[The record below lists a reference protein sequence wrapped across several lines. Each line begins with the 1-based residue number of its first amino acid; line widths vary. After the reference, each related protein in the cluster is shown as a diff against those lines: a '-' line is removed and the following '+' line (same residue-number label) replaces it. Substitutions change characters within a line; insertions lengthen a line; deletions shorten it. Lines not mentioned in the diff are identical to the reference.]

1 MMRIETA
8 WQNAVRGGFLLAG
21 IAAGM
26 ASSISATAQTYPT
39 KPVRYIV
46 PFPAGASP
54 DMVARTITEKLGRL
68 WGQQVIVDNR
78 SGAGGTVGAQF
89 AAKAPPDGHTLF
101 QCNIAS
107 SAIAE
112 SLYHKL
118 GYDHPRDFAPITRIG
133 TTPNALV
140 VHPSVPARTLKEFIA
155 QAKAHPGKLSY
166 GSSGAGSSPHLSMEL
181 LKMMT
186 KTDIVHVSYKG
197 APQAMSDVMAGQI
210 ESGMTNIPLII
221 APIQSGR
228 MRGLAVTSS
237 KRVSQI
243 AHVPTMIESG
253 LPGYEVYSWY
263 GVCTNAAVPAPILEK
278 LHADV
283 TSVLRSPEVQKTF
296 GDLMI
301 DIAPTTREGFAE
313 FMRTETSRWAEVA
326 KSAGITKQ

>member
-1 MMRIETA
+1 MMRVNA
-8 WQNAVRGGFLLAG
+8 ASGFAVRRWLALAC
-21 IAAGM
+21 AA
-26 ASSISATAQTYPT
+26 SAAWLAPAQAQTYPS

-54 DMVARTITEKLGRL
+54 DIVARTITEKLTRL
-68 WGQQVIVDNR
+68 WSQQVIVDNR

-112 SLYHKL
+112 SLYFKL

-140 VHPSVPARTLKEFIA
+140 VHPSLPVRTLKEFIA
-155 QAKAHPGKLSY
+155 HAKAHPGKMSY

-210 ESGMTNIPLII
+210 ESGMTNIPLILS
-221 APIQSGR
+221 PIQTGR

-237 KRVSQI
+237 KRVTQLPN
-243 AHVPTMIESG
+243 VPTMIESG

-263 GVCTNAAVPAPILEK
+263 GVCTNAATPPAILEK

-283 TSVLRSPEVQKTF
+283 TGVLRSPEVQKTF

-301 DIAPTTREGFAE
+301 DVAPTTREGFAE
-313 FMRTETSRWAEVA
+313 FMRKETARWAEVA
-326 KSAGITKQ
+326 KVAGIAKQ

>member
-1 MMRIETA
+1 MMRVMQRIATRP
-8 WQNAVRGGFLLAG
+8 WVLLAC
-21 IAAGM
+21 AA
-26 ASSISATAQTYPT
+26 ASVAWAAPVFAQAYPT

-54 DMVARTITEKLGRL
+54 DIVARAITEKLSRL

-78 SGAGGTVGAQF
+78 SGAGGTVGAQV
-89 AAKAPPDGHTLF
+89 AAKAPPDGYTLF

-140 VHPSVPARTLKEFIA
+140 VHPSLPTKTLKEFIA
-155 QAKAHPGKLSY
+155 HAKAHPGKMSY

-186 KTDIVHVSYKG
+186 KTNIVHVSYKG
-197 APQAMSDVMAGQI
+197 APQAMSEVMAGQI

-221 APIQSGR
+221 APIQAGR
-228 MRGLAVTSS
+228 LRGLAVTSS
-237 KRVSQI
+237 KRVSQL

-253 LPGYEVYSWY
+253 LAGYEVYSWY
-263 GVCTNAAVPAPILEK
+263 GVCTNAATPAPILEK

-283 TSVLRSPEVQKTF
+283 TSVLRSPEIQKTF

-301 DIAPTTREGFAE
+301 DVAPTTREGFAE
-313 FMRTETSRWAEVA
+313 FMRTETARWAEVA
-326 KSAGITKQ
+326 KTAGITKQ

>member
-1 MMRIETA
+1 MRLVQSA
-8 WQNAVRGGFLLAG
+8 ARHAAVFAF
-21 IAAGM
+21 IAAGAVWM
-26 ASSISATAQTYPT
+26 SPAWAQAYPT

-54 DMVARTITEKLGRL
+54 DIVARTITERLSRL

-89 AAKAPPDGHTLF
+89 AAKAPPDGYTLF

-112 SLYHKL
+112 SLYLKL

-140 VHPSVPARTLKEFIA
+140 VHPSMPAKSMKEFIA
-155 QAKAHPGKLSY
+155 YAKANPGKLSY

-186 KTDIVHVSYKG
+186 KTNIVHVSYKG

-221 APIQSGR
+221 APIQAGR
-228 MRGLAVTSS
+228 MRGLAVTSA

-243 AHVPTMIESG
+243 SHVPTMIESG

-263 GVCTNAAVPAPILEK
+263 GVCTNAATPASIIEK

-283 TSVLRSPEVQKTF
+283 TGVLRSTEVQKIF

-301 DIAPTTREGFAE
+301 DIAPTSREGFAE
-313 FMRTETSRWAEVA
+313 FMRTETARWAEVA
-326 KSAGITKQ
+326 KVAGLTKQ

>member
-1 MMRIETA
+1 MRA
-8 WQNAVRGGFLLAG
+8 RRDAVRFGLLLWG
-21 IAAGM
+21 CAA
-26 ASSISATAQTYPT
+26 AAWSSPATAQAYPT

-54 DMVARTITEKLGRL
+54 DMVARTITERLSRL

-78 SGAGGTVGAQF
+78 SGAGGTMGAQA
-89 AAKAPPDGHTLF
+89 AAKAPPDGYTLF

-112 SLYHKL
+112 ALYHKL

-140 VHPSVPARTLKEFIA
+140 VHPSTPARTLKEFVA
-155 QAKAHPGKLSY
+155 VARANPGKLSY

-186 KTDIVHVSYKG
+186 KTNIVHVSYKG

-210 ESGMTNIPLII
+210 ESGMTNIPLVI
-221 APIQSGR
+221 APIQAGR
-228 MRGLAVTSS
+228 LRGLAVTSAR
-237 KRVSQI
+237 RVSQI
-243 AHVPTMIESG
+243 ANVPTMIESG

-263 GVCTNAAVPAPILEK
+263 GVCTNAGTPAPILEK

-283 TSVLRSPEVQKTF
+283 TSVLRSAEVQKIF

-301 DIAPTTREGFAE
+301 DVAPTSREGFAE
-313 FMRTETSRWAEVA
+313 FMRSETARWAEVA